1 MTAIVVSIRGKVEIC
16 SHENKHIKSLFLT
29 CKFVNAHY
37 DRIKVLRKIRESMT
51 LFCRKCV
58 IFRETFIVDYAN
70 VGFFPRVVYFVVRLE
85 VSFLLQ
91 IRIIHYI
98 PL

>member
-1 MTAIVVSIRGKVEIC
+1 
-16 SHENKHIKSLFLT
+16 
-29 CKFVNAHY
+29 
-37 DRIKVLRKIRESMT
+37 MT

-85 VSFLLQ
+85 VVSFADKDNSLYPTVTFFGQFEIGRSDRLVGDQ
-91 IRIIHYI
+91 C
-98 PL
+98 